1 MWKAIVLYNKQP
13 YTQIKTI
20 STLDGGGL
28 QMENIVLKVLT
39 KSNSKETPPRLR
51 LCQYEKQRP
60 KKVLFLRLDIVTPKN
75 SNNLEKKLA
84 TLIWKLCMVSL
95 KTTLHLCKDYP
106 PLLSCGP

>member
-60 KKVLFLRLDIVTPKN
+60 KKCRFLLGHCYTKKILTT
-75 SNNLEKKLA
+75 NNL
-84 TLIWKLCMVSL
+84 
-95 KTTLHLCKDYP
+95 CKRN
-106 PLLSCGP
+106 